1 VRRAALLVVL
11 AVAACASREP
21 AEEPEPD
28 PGPEVVFVGND
39 RVGDWALRNAARRE
53 LQSFAQRRQPADAA
67 DAAYSMEQELR
78 GRGYPRG
85 KVTFHIEPQKVTF
98 TVVEGPRAYLDEVR
112 FEGRESVPPDTLL
125 QFFDFEGAGPLGTGR
140 PLFNLADIEGATSK
154 VERFYLREGFFQV
167 RVKAPVVT
175 WSEDQTLATVTIA
188 VEEGRWFSVAAV
200 EFDGMDPVH
209 LDLVGRPYH
218 ARLVVAAAALLRSRL
233 HNEGRIFSEVT
244 AAADVDE
251 ATGRVVIRLVVKRS
265 PEIRLR
271 KLEIEGN
278 ERTREWFLRHRI
290 PLEEND
296 LVRQELLDQGIDS
309 LYRSG
314 LFNAVRTRLDRVAP
328 DLTDLTISLEEAQA
342 RSVDFEVGYGSY
354 ELARGAI
361 RYRNRNLFGT
371 GRHFRAELKGSV
383 RSYGADLA
391 IEDPYI
397 LGNDN
402 VLQVSGGYEFREE
415 PSFDY
420 ESYRVEVMVRRT
432 FSRKWGGRIGYRIR
446 DEEASNL
453 SVPGLDLGF
462 ITAAGLFT
470 SVRRTTLDSF
480 LLPTRGS
487 NVDLGVFWSSPSLGA
502 DLDFVEPD
510 LRVTQLFSLA
520 SRTVLGFGARYRTRH
535 ILNDLPT
542 LPIQERLF
550 MGGPND
556 VRSFYRSE
564 LGPSVGGEPL
574 GGLTALHGNIE
585 LRQGIWREFYTA
597 LFYDFGWLSPNSFS
611 VNVPPG
617 HAVGVGF
624 RYYLPVGP
632 IRLDVAYNPGRLFA
646 ASSRWAI
653 HLAVGFSF

>member
-11 AVAACASREP
+11 AAACASREP
-21 AEEPEPD
+21 VEEVE
-28 PGPEVVFVGND
+28 PGPEVVFVGNE
-39 RVGDWALRNAARRE
+39 RVGDRALRNAARRE
-53 LQSFAQRRQPADAA
+53 LESFAKGRLPADAA
-67 DAAYSMEQELR
+67 DAAYSMEQELHE
-78 GRGYPRG
+78 RGYPHGR
-85 KVTFHIEPQKVTF
+85 VAFLLEPEKVTF
-98 TVVEGPRAYLDEVR
+98 TVDEGPHAYLDEVR

-125 QFFDFEGAGPLGTGR
+125 RFFDFEGAGALATGK
-140 PLFNLADIEGATSK
+140 PLFRLAEIEGAANK
-154 VERFYLREGFFQV
+154 VERFYLREGFHEV
-167 RVKAPVVT
+167 RVKAPAVT
-175 WSEDQTLATVTIA
+175 WNEEKTLATVTIA

-200 EFDGMDPVH
+200 EFEGMDPVD

-218 ARLVVAAAALLRSRL
+218 ARLPVAAAALLRSRL
-233 HNEGRIFSEVT
+233 HNEGRIFSKVT
-244 AAADVDE
+244 TTADVDE
-251 ATGRVVIRLVVKRS
+251 ATGRVVIRLAVERS
-265 PEIRLR
+265 PEVRLR

-290 PLEEND
+290 PLKEND
-296 LVRQELLDQGIDS
+296 LVRQELLDRGIDS

-314 LFNAVRTRLDRVAP
+314 LFSTVRTRLERVAP
-328 DLTDLTISLEEAQA
+328 DRTDVKVTLEEMNA

-354 ELARGAI
+354 ELVRGAV

-371 GRHFRAELKGSV
+371 GRRFRAEIHGSV
-383 RSYGADLA
+383 RSAGAELA
-391 IEDPYI
+391 IEDPYL
-397 LGNDN
+397 LGEKN
-402 VLQVSGGYEFREE
+402 VLQVSGGYEYREE

-420 ESYRVEVMVRRT
+420 ESYRVDFVVRRT
-432 FSRKWGGRIGYRIR
+432 FSRKYGARIGYRIR
-446 DEEASNL
+446 DEQASDL

-462 ITAAGLFT
+462 VTTAGLFAA
-470 SVRRTTLDSF
+470 VRRSTTDSF

-487 NVDLGVFWSSPSLGA
+487 HAELGLFWSSPSLGA

-510 LRVTQLFSLA
+510 LRFTQLLHLA
-520 SRTVLGFGARYRTRH
+520 SRTVLGLGTRYRTRH
-535 ILNDLPT
+535 ILNSLPT

-550 MGGPND
+550 LGGAND

-574 GGLTALHGNIE
+574 GGLTALHASIE
-585 LRQGIWREFYTA
+585 LRQGIWREFYGA
-597 LFYDFGWLSPNSFS
+597 LFYDIGWLSPTSFS

-617 HAVGVGF
+617 QAIGIGF

-632 IRLDVAYNPGRLFA
+632 VRLDIAYNPDRLFA